1 MRGTVAV
8 LRSRCGIQVP
18 PLLGETMTR
27 PTFLPRRPRGTR
39 WMAFAL
45 PRWVVELVKMI
56 LRRKG

>member
-1 MRGTVAV
+1 
-8 LRSRCGIQVP
+8 
-18 PLLGETMTR
+18 MTKR